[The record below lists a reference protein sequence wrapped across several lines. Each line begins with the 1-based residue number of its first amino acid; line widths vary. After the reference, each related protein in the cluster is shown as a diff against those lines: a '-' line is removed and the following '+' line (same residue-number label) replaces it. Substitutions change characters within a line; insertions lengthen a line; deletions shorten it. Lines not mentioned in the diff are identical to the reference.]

1 MLEAMRRLAGVRVL
15 VVEDD
20 RDTREMYARYLEH
33 VGMQVETAT
42 DGEEAL
48 ERAAAFAPA
57 VIVMDVGMPRM
68 SGDEAAQRLKADA
81 ATRHIPIIALS
92 GFGLLAKADMDRAQF
107 DVFCKKPCLPVDLA
121 AIIRSTLAEPRRR

>member
-107 DVFCKKPCLPVDLA
+107 AVFCKKPCLPEDLA
-121 AIIRSTLAEPRRR
+121 AVIRSTLA